1 MRKYWLKC
9 LTIGALVFLCLSTG
23 FGQDINKKEEDAFY
37 VAAKSY
43 EDGFYDVSLT
53 LFDRFLKT
61 YLDSD
66 KKLDAILYIGQCYY
80 AQEKYLKALGQFES
94 LLKMDGVD
102 RIKDKV
108 YFWLLLGDAMNGAQ
122 SVDQG

>member
-1 MRKYWLKC
+1 MSKFPLKIIVLVMLASFLC
-9 LTIGALVFLCLSTG
+9 GQRAIGADL
-23 FGQDINKKEEDAFY
+23 NKKEEDTFY
-37 VAAKSY
+37 VAVKAY

-66 KKLDAILYIGQCYY
+66 KKLDALLYVGQCYY
-80 AQEKYLKALGQFES
+80 AQEKYLKALEQFES
-94 LLKMDGVD
+94 LLKTGGVD

-108 YFWLLLGDAMNGAQ
+108 YFWLGEVYVKGRDY
-122 SVDQG
+122 